1 MRRASSRSSGG
12 RSQSPKLPRVIGE
25 VTFGVIG
32 LLFLFADLRT
42 FSSTFQLTFFGAPN
56 TNLGVAAAA
65 VFATSFLA
73 IIVASR
79 LGPRRAVG
87 LSAVIFGIATLAL
100 TSSRSNWLDLALSV
114 IALAAGMWWLALFHS
129 SRAGEAPPALA
140 RAFPIAVMVDL
151 ALRAA
156 LRTQSVVDLAL
167 PVAVGIVL
175 VAVLLFGAA
184 GLAAL
189 SAERQWTASNPL
201 GTLALIGA
209 PALVLVA
216 ETGATNGAQVA
227 LAAGLG
233 LGPEPARA
241 TQIGQIVLGIGLAMG
256 AVALVRFG
264 PNRFIGAAA
273 LAVGAALL
281 WSHLPFVALLGG
293 LLLAAG
299 LVICAATIFGVPQV
313 PAGSPAGAVL
323 ALSFGWLLFVG
334 AAFGFYAFFALQP
347 AVWAATALV
356 ALAALVAPTPTV
368 RLSAP
373 LAAAAAAVVVAV
385 PLLAFVSAPT
395 TPDPQPSR
403 PTFTLMTYNIH
414 QGFNAGQIPSFDE
427 LVATIDREGP
437 EVIVLQE
444 VVRGWMVDEQ
454 HDVLSV
460 LAHRLE
466 MYYTFLPTIGDLYGN
481 AILSRYPMEVV
492 KRVPFAPGPT
502 QRNQPRGALFVR
514 IGGVLIVATHLD
526 HNSDGTFVRQDQ
538 VRTILR
544 EIEGETAVVVA
555 GDLNAEPSSIEIQL
569 FDQAGF
575 TDLGQQAG
583 PTTLGIEP
591 PKRIDYV
598 WGLGVVGAQAH
609 TTAENNLSSDH
620 RGVIVNITVTD
631 R

>member
-1 MRRASSRSSGG
+1 
-12 RSQSPKLPRVIGE
+12 VIGE

-32 LLFLFADLRT
+32 LLFLIADLRT

-73 IIVASR
+73 IIVAAR

-87 LSAVIFGIATLAL
+87 LSAVIFGLATLAL

-114 IALAAGMWWLALFHS
+114 VALAAGMWWLALFHS
-129 SRAGEAPPALA
+129 SRVGDASPALA
-140 RAFPIAVMVDL
+140 RALPIAFMVDL
-151 ALRAA
+151 AVRAA

-184 GLAAL
+184 GLATL
-189 SAERQWTASNPL
+189 SSERQWTAANPI
-201 GTLALIGA
+201 GTLALIAA
-209 PALVLVA
+209 PALVLVG

-241 TQIGQIVLGIGLAMG
+241 TQIGQIVLGMGLALG
-256 AVALVRFG
+256 AVGLVRFG

-273 LAVGAALL
+273 LAAGAALL
-281 WSHLPFVALLGG
+281 WSHVPFVALLGG

-299 LVICAATIFGVPQV
+299 LVICAATLLGVPQLPV
-313 PAGSPAGAVL
+313 ASPRGAVL

-356 ALAALVAPTPTV
+356 VIAALLAPTPSV

-373 LAAAAAAVVVAV
+373 LAAAAAAIVVAV
-385 PLLAFVSAPT
+385 PLLAFISAPA
-395 TPDPQPSR
+395 TPDPELAK
-403 PTFTLMTYNIH
+403 PTFRLMTYNIH
-414 QGFNAGQIPSFDE
+414 QGFSASQVPSIEDI
-427 LVATIDREGP
+427 VATIDRERP
-437 EVIVLQE
+437 DVLVLQE
-444 VVRGWMVDEQ
+444 VVRGWMIDEQ
-454 HDVLSV
+454 HDVLSL
-460 LAHRLE
+460 LAQRLE

-481 AILSRYPMEVV
+481 AVLSRYPMEVT
-492 KRVPFAPGPT
+492 KRVAYAPGPT
-502 QRNQPRGALFVR
+502 MRNQPRGALFVR
-514 IGGVLIVATHLD
+514 IGDLLVVGTHLD

-544 EIEGETAVVVA
+544 EIGEATSVVVA
-555 GDLNAEPSSIEIQL
+555 GDLNAEPASIEIQL

-583 PTTLGIEP
+583 PTTLGQDP
-591 PKRIDYV
+591 PQRIDYV
-598 WGLGVVGAQAH
+598 WGRGVAGAQAH

-620 RGVIVNITVTD
+620 RGLIVNITRTGQ
-631 R
+631 

>member
-1 MRRASSRSSGG
+1 
-12 RSQSPKLPRVIGE
+12 VIGE

-56 TNLGVAAAA
+56 TNLAMVAIA

-73 IIVASR
+73 LVVAGR

-87 LSAVIFGIATLAL
+87 LSAVIFGLATLLL
-100 TSSRSNWLDLALSV
+100 TASRSSWSDLGLSV
-114 IALAAGMWWLALFHS
+114 VALAAGLWWVALFHS
-129 SRAGEAPPALA
+129 SRVADAPPALA
-140 RAFPIAVMVDL
+140 RALPIAFVADL
-151 ALRAA
+151 ALRAGF
-156 LRTQSVVDLAL
+156 RTQPVVDLAW

-175 VAVLLFGAA
+175 VAVLVFGAA
-184 GLAAL
+184 GIASL
-189 SAERQWTASNPL
+189 SAERQWTAPNLL

-241 TQIGQIVLGIGLAMG
+241 TQIGQIVLGLGLAGG

-264 PNRFIGAAA
+264 PNRFIGAGA
-273 LAVGAALL
+273 LAIGAALI
-281 WSHLPFVALLGG
+281 WWHQPYVALVGG
-293 LLLAAG
+293 LALAAG
-299 LVICAATIFGVPQV
+299 LVICAATVLGAPQV
-313 PAGSPAGAVL
+313 PARSPTLPVL

-347 AVWAATALV
+347 AVWAATAAV
-356 ALAALVAPTPTV
+356 ALATLVAPTPIV
-368 RLSAP
+368 RLPTP
-373 LAAAAAAVVVAV
+373 LAAAAATVAIAV
-385 PLLAFVSAPT
+385 PLLAFITAPAAR
-395 TPDPQPSR
+395 DPEPPR
-403 PTFTLMTYNIH
+403 VTFRLMTYNLH
-414 QGFNAGQIPSFDE
+414 QGFNASHIPALDE
-427 LVATIDREGP
+427 IVATIAQESPD
-437 EVIVLQE
+437 VLILQE
-444 VVRGWMVDEQ
+444 VVRGWMIDEQ

-460 LAHRLE
+460 LSQRLE
-466 MYYTFLPTIGDLYGN
+466 MHYTFLPTIGDLYGN
-481 AILSRYPMEVV
+481 AVLSRYPMEVT
-492 KRVPFAPGPT
+492 KRVAYPPGPT
-502 QRNQPRGALFVR
+502 MRNQPRGALFVR
-514 IGGVLIVATHLD
+514 IGDLLVVGTHLD
-526 HNSDGTFVRQDQ
+526 HTSDGSFVRQDQ

-544 EIEGETAVVVA
+544 EIGDATSVVVA
-555 GDLNAEPSSIEIQL
+555 GDLNAEPGDIEMRL

-575 TDLGQQAG
+575 QDLGQAAG
-583 PTTLGIEP
+583 PTTTGLDP

-598 WGLGVVGAQAH
+598 WGIGVAGAQAH

-620 RGVIVNITVTD
+620 RGLVVNITRTG

>member
-1 MRRASSRSSGG
+1 
-12 RSQSPKLPRVIGE
+12 VIGE

-73 IIVASR
+73 ILVARR

-87 LSAVIFGIATLAL
+87 LSAAIFGLATLAL

-156 LRTQSVVDLAL
+156 LRTQSAVDLAL

-175 VAVLLFGAA
+175 VALLLFGAA

-189 SAERQWTASNPL
+189 SADRRWVAPSPL
-201 GTLALIGA
+201 GTLVLVAA

-216 ETGATNGAQVA
+216 EAGATNGAQVA

-233 LGPEPARA
+233 IGPEPARA
-241 TQIGQIVLGIGLAMG
+241 TQIGQIVLGIGLAAG
-256 AVALVRFG
+256 AVALVRIG

-273 LAVGAALL
+273 LGVGAALL

-293 LLLAAG
+293 LVLAAG
-299 LVICAATIFGVPQV
+299 LVICAATILGVPQV
-313 PAGSPAGAVL
+313 PVGSPTGVVL
-323 ALSFGWLLFVG
+323 AFSFGWLLFVG

-356 ALAALVAPTPTV
+356 AVAALVAPTSGV

-385 PLLAFVSAPT
+385 PLLAFISAPG
-395 TPDPQPSR
+395 TPDPQPPR
-403 PTFTLMTYNIH
+403 VTFRLMTYNVH
-414 QGFNAGQIPSFDE
+414 QGFNASQIPALDQI
-427 LVATIDREGP
+427 VATISQESPD
-437 EVIVLQE
+437 VLVLQE
-444 VVRGWMVDEQ
+444 VVRGWMIDEQ

-460 LAHRLE
+460 IAQRLE

-481 AILSRYPMEVV
+481 AVLSRYPMEVT
-492 KRVPFAPGPT
+492 KRVPYAPGPT
-502 QRNQPRGALFVR
+502 LRNQPRGALFVR
-514 IGGVLIVATHLD
+514 IGDLLVVGTHLD

-544 EIEGETAVVVA
+544 EVGDATAVVVA

-575 TDLGQQAG
+575 SDLGQQAG
-583 PTTLGIEP
+583 PTTTGEDP

-598 WGLGVVGAQAH
+598 WGRGVAGAQAH

-620 RGVIVNITVTD
+620 RGLIVNITITS

>member
-1 MRRASSRSSGG
+1 
-12 RSQSPKLPRVIGE
+12 VIGE

-73 IIVASR
+73 ILVAR
-79 LGPRRAVG
+79 RFGPRRAVG
-87 LSAVIFGIATLAL
+87 LSAVIFGLATLAL

-114 IALAAGMWWLALFHS
+114 VALAAGMWWLALFHS

-140 RAFPIAVMVDL
+140 RAFPIALMVDL

-156 LRTQSVVDLAL
+156 LRTQSAVDLAL

-189 SAERQWTASNPL
+189 SAERLWVAPNPL
-201 GTLALIGA
+201 GTLALIAA

-241 TQIGQIVLGIGLAMG
+241 TQIGQIVLGIGLAAG
-256 AVALVRFG
+256 AVGLVRFG

-273 LAVGAALL
+273 LGLGAVLL

-293 LLLAAG
+293 LVLAAG
-299 LVICAATIFGVPQV
+299 LVICAATILGVPQV
-313 PAGSPAGAVL
+313 PVASPTGAVL

-356 ALAALVAPTPTV
+356 VLATLVASTPIV

-373 LAAAAAAVVVAV
+373 LATAAAAVVVAV
-385 PLLAFVSAPT
+385 PLLAFITAPA
-395 TPDPQPSR
+395 TPDPELAK
-403 PTFTLMTYNIH
+403 PTFRLMTYNIH
-414 QGFNAGQIPSFDE
+414 QGFNAGQIPSIDD

-437 EVIVLQE
+437 DVLVLQE
-444 VVRGWMVDEQ
+444 VVRGWMIDEQ
-454 HDVLSV
+454 HDVLSM
-460 LAHRLE
+460 LAQRLE
-466 MYYTFLPTIGDLYGN
+466 MHYAFLPTIGDLYGN
-481 AILSRYPMEVV
+481 AVLAKFPMEVT
-492 KRVPFAPGPT
+492 KRVPYAPGPT
-502 QRNQPRGALFVR
+502 MRNQPRGALFVR
-514 IGGVLIVATHLD
+514 IGDVIVVGTHLD

-544 EIEGETAVVVA
+544 EVGDATVVVVA
-555 GDLNAEPSSIEIQL
+555 GDLNAEPGSIEIQL

-575 TDLGQQAG
+575 SDLGQQAG
-583 PTTLGIEP
+583 PTTTGEDP

-598 WGLGVVGAQAH
+598 WGRGVVGAQAH

-620 RGVIVNITVTD
+620 RGLVVNITRTAQ
-631 R
+631 

>member
-1 MRRASSRSSGG
+1 
-12 RSQSPKLPRVIGE
+12 VIGE

-73 IIVASR
+73 ILVARR

-87 LSAVIFGIATLAL
+87 LSAVIFGLATLAL

-140 RAFPIAVMVDL
+140 RAFPIALMVDM
-151 ALRAA
+151 ALRSA
-156 LRTQSVVDLAL
+156 LRTQSAVDLAL
-167 PVAVGIVL
+167 PVAIGIVL

-189 SAERQWTASNPL
+189 SGERQWTAPNPV
-201 GTLALIGA
+201 GTLALIAA

-233 LGPEPARA
+233 IGPEPARA
-241 TQIGQIVLGIGLAMG
+241 TQIGQILLGIGLALG

-264 PNRFIGAAA
+264 SNRFIGAAA
-273 LAVGAALL
+273 LAAGAALL
-281 WSHLPFVALLGG
+281 WSHLPFIALLGG
-293 LLLAAG
+293 VLLAAG
-299 LVICAATIFGVPQV
+299 LVICAVTILGVPQV
-313 PAGSPAGAVL
+313 PVGSPTGAVL

-356 ALAALVAPTPTV
+356 AVAALAAPTPTL

-373 LAAAAAAVVVAV
+373 LAAAAAAIVVAV
-385 PLLAFVSAPT
+385 PLLAFVSAPG
-395 TPDPQPSR
+395 TPDPQPPR
-403 PTFTLMTYNIH
+403 VTVRLMTYNVH
-414 QGFNAGQIPSFDE
+414 QGFNASQIPAVDQI
-427 LVATIDREGP
+427 VGTIAQESPD
-437 EVIVLQE
+437 VLVLQE
-444 VVRGWMVDEQ
+444 VVRGWMIDQQ

-460 LAHRLE
+460 LAQRLE

-481 AILSRYPMEVV
+481 AVLSRYPMEVT
-492 KRVPFAPGPT
+492 KRVAYAPGPT
-502 QRNQPRGALFVR
+502 MRNQPRGALFVR
-514 IGGVLIVATHLD
+514 IGDLLVVGTHLD

-544 EIEGETAVVVA
+544 EVGDATAVVVV

-575 TDLGQQAG
+575 SDLGQQAG
-583 PTTLGIEP
+583 PTTTGEEP
-591 PKRIDYV
+591 AKRIDYV
-598 WGLGVVGAQAH
+598 WGRGVVGAQAH
-609 TTAENNLSSDH
+609 TTAESNLSSDH
-620 RGVIVNITVTD
+620 RGLIVNITLTG

>member
-1 MRRASSRSSGG
+1 
-12 RSQSPKLPRVIGE
+12 VIGE

-32 LLFLFADLRT
+32 LLFLIADLRT

-73 IIVASR
+73 IIVAAR

-87 LSAVIFGIATLAL
+87 LSAVIFGLATLAL

-114 IALAAGMWWLALFHS
+114 VALAAGMWWLALFHS
-129 SRAGEAPPALA
+129 SRVGDASPALA
-140 RAFPIAVMVDL
+140 RALPIAFMVDL
-151 ALRAA
+151 AVRAA

-184 GLAAL
+184 GLATL
-189 SAERQWTASNPL
+189 SSERQWTAANPI
-201 GTLALIGA
+201 GTLALIAA
-209 PALVLVA
+209 PALVLVG

-241 TQIGQIVLGIGLAMG
+241 TQIGQIVLGMGLALG
-256 AVALVRFG
+256 AVGLVRFG

-273 LAVGAALL
+273 LAAGAALL
-281 WSHLPFVALLGG
+281 WSHVPFVALLGG

-299 LVICAATIFGVPQV
+299 LVICAATLLGVPQLPV
-313 PAGSPAGAVL
+313 ASPRGAVL

-356 ALAALVAPTPTV
+356 VIVALLAPTPSV

-373 LAAAAAAVVVAV
+373 LAAAAAAIVVAV
-385 PLLAFVSAPT
+385 PLLAFISAPA
-395 TPDPQPSR
+395 TPDPELAK
-403 PTFTLMTYNIH
+403 PTFRLMTYNIH
-414 QGFNAGQIPSFDE
+414 QGFSASQVPSIDDI
-427 LVATIDREGP
+427 VATIDRERP
-437 EVIVLQE
+437 DVLVLQE
-444 VVRGWMVDEQ
+444 VVRGWMIDEQ
-454 HDVLSV
+454 HDVLSL
-460 LAHRLE
+460 LAQRLE

-481 AILSRYPMEVV
+481 AVLSRYPMEVT
-492 KRVPFAPGPT
+492 KRVAYAPGPT
-502 QRNQPRGALFVR
+502 MRNQPRGALFVR
-514 IGGVLIVATHLD
+514 IGDLLIVGTHLD
-526 HNSDGTFVRQDQ
+526 HNGDGTFVRQDQ

-544 EIEGETAVVVA
+544 EIGEATSVVVA
-555 GDLNAEPSSIEIQL
+555 GDLNAEPASIEIQL

-583 PTTLGIEP
+583 PTTLGQDP
-591 PKRIDYV
+591 RQRIDYV
-598 WGLGVVGAQAH
+598 WGRGVAGAQAH

-620 RGVIVNITVTD
+620 RGLIVNITRTGQ
-631 R
+631 

>member
-1 MRRASSRSSGG
+1 
-12 RSQSPKLPRVIGE
+12 VIGE

-32 LLFLFADLRT
+32 LLFLIADLRT

-73 IIVASR
+73 IIVAAR

-87 LSAVIFGIATLAL
+87 LSAVIFGLATLAL

-114 IALAAGMWWLALFHS
+114 VALAAGMWWLALFHS
-129 SRAGEAPPALA
+129 SRVGDASPALA
-140 RAFPIAVMVDL
+140 RALPIAFMVDL
-151 ALRAA
+151 AVRAA

-175 VAVLLFGAA
+175 VAVLQFGAA
-184 GLAAL
+184 GLATL
-189 SAERQWTASNPL
+189 SSERQWTAANPI
-201 GTLALIGA
+201 GTLALIAA
-209 PALVLVA
+209 PALVLVG

-241 TQIGQIVLGIGLAMG
+241 TQIGQIVLGMGLALG
-256 AVALVRFG
+256 AVGLVRFG

-273 LAVGAALL
+273 LAAGAALL
-281 WSHLPFVALLGG
+281 WSHVPFVALLGG

-299 LVICAATIFGVPQV
+299 LVICAATLLGVPQLPV
-313 PAGSPAGAVL
+313 ASPRGAVL

-356 ALAALVAPTPTV
+356 VIVALLAPTPSV

-373 LAAAAAAVVVAV
+373 LAAAAAAIVVAV
-385 PLLAFVSAPT
+385 PLLAFISAPA
-395 TPDPQPSR
+395 TPDPELAK
-403 PTFTLMTYNIH
+403 PTFRLMTYNIH
-414 QGFNAGQIPSFDE
+414 QGFNASQVPSIDDI
-427 LVATIDREGP
+427 VATIDRERP
-437 EVIVLQE
+437 DVLVLQE
-444 VVRGWMVDEQ
+444 VVRGWMIDEQ
-454 HDVLSV
+454 HDVLSL
-460 LAHRLE
+460 LAQRLE

-481 AILSRYPMEVV
+481 AVLSRYPMEVT
-492 KRVPFAPGPT
+492 KRVAYAPGPT
-502 QRNQPRGALFVR
+502 TRNQPRGALFVR
-514 IGGVLIVATHLD
+514 IGDLLIVGTHLD
-526 HNSDGTFVRQDQ
+526 HNGDGTFVRQDQ

-544 EIEGETAVVVA
+544 EIGEATSVVVA
-555 GDLNAEPSSIEIQL
+555 GDLNAEPASIEIQL

-583 PTTLGIEP
+583 PTTLGQDP
-591 PKRIDYV
+591 RQRIDYV
-598 WGLGVVGAQAH
+598 WGRGVAGAQAH

-620 RGVIVNITVTD
+620 RGLIVNITRTGQ
-631 R
+631 

>member
-1 MRRASSRSSGG
+1 
-12 RSQSPKLPRVIGE
+12 VIGE

-56 TNLGVAAAA
+56 TNLGVAAMA
-65 VFATSFLA
+65 VFATSFLGL
-73 IIVASR
+73 IVAAR

-87 LSAVIFGIATLAL
+87 LSAVIFGISTLLL
-100 TSSRSNWLDLALSV
+100 TASRSNWLDLALSV
-114 IALAAGMWWLALFHS
+114 VALAAGMWWLALFHS
-129 SRAGEAPPALA
+129 SRVGDAPPALA
-140 RAFPIAVMVDL
+140 RALPIAFVLDL

-156 LRTQSVVDLAL
+156 LRTQPVVDLAW

-175 VAVLLFGAA
+175 VALLVFGAA
-184 GLAAL
+184 GLASL
-189 SAERQWTASNPL
+189 SGERQWTAPNVV
-201 GTLALIGA
+201 GTLALVAA

-241 TQIGQIVLGIGLAMG
+241 TQIGQIVLGIGLAAG
-256 AVALVRFG
+256 ALGLVRFG
-264 PNRFIGAAA
+264 PNRYIGAGA

-281 WSHLPFVALLGG
+281 WWHQPFVSLLGG
-293 LLLAAG
+293 LILAMG
-299 LVICAATIFGVPQV
+299 LVISAATILGVPQV
-313 PAGSPAGAVL
+313 PARAPTGTVL
-323 ALSFGWLLFVG
+323 VLSLGWLLFVG

-356 ALAALVAPTPTV
+356 ALATLIAPTPVT
-368 RLSAP
+368 RLGAP
-373 LAAAAAAVVVAV
+373 LAAAAAAVAVAV
-385 PLLAFVSAPT
+385 PLLAFATAPT
-395 TPDPQPSR
+395 TPEPQPAKV
-403 PTFTLMTYNIH
+403 TFRLMTYNVH
-414 QGFNAGQIPSFDE
+414 QGFNASQIPALDE
-427 LVATIDREGP
+427 IVATIAHESPD
-437 EVIVLQE
+437 VLVLEE
-444 VVRGWMVDEQ
+444 VVRGWMIDEQ

-460 LAHRLE
+460 LAQRLE
-466 MYYTFLPTIGDLYGN
+466 MYYTFMPAIGDLYGN

-492 KRVPFAPGPT
+492 KRVPYAPGPSL
-502 QRNQPRGALFVR
+502 RNQPRGALFVK
-514 IGGVLIVATHLD
+514 IGDLLIIGTHLD
-526 HNSDGTFVRQDQ
+526 HTSDGTFVRQDQ

-544 EIEGETAVVVA
+544 ELGDATAIVVA
-555 GDLNAEPSSIEIQL
+555 GDLNAEPSDIEIRL

-575 TDLGQQAG
+575 QDLGQQAG
-583 PTTLGIEP
+583 PTTLGDDP

-609 TTAENNLSSDH
+609 TTPEDNLSSDH
-620 RGVIVNITVTD
+620 RGLVVNITRTG

>member
-1 MRRASSRSSGG
+1 
-12 RSQSPKLPRVIGE
+12 VIGE

-32 LLFLFADLRT
+32 LLFLIADLRT

-73 IIVASR
+73 IIVAAR

-87 LSAVIFGIATLAL
+87 LSAVIFGLATLAL

-114 IALAAGMWWLALFHS
+114 VALAAGMWWLALFHS
-129 SRAGEAPPALA
+129 SRVGDASPALA
-140 RAFPIAVMVDL
+140 RALPIAFMVDL
-151 ALRAA
+151 AVRAA

-184 GLAAL
+184 GLATL
-189 SAERQWTASNPL
+189 SSERQWTAANPI
-201 GTLALIGA
+201 GTLALIAA
-209 PALVLVA
+209 PALVLVG

-241 TQIGQIVLGIGLAMG
+241 TQIGQIVLGMGLALG
-256 AVALVRFG
+256 AVGLVRFG

-273 LAVGAALL
+273 LAAGAALL
-281 WSHLPFVALLGG
+281 WSHVPFVALLGG

-299 LVICAATIFGVPQV
+299 LVICAATLLGVPQLPV
-313 PAGSPAGAVL
+313 ASPRGAVL

-356 ALAALVAPTPTV
+356 VIAALLAPTPSV

-373 LAAAAAAVVVAV
+373 LAAAAAAIVVAV
-385 PLLAFVSAPT
+385 PLLAFISAPA
-395 TPDPQPSR
+395 TPDPELAK
-403 PTFTLMTYNIH
+403 PTFRLMTYNIH
-414 QGFNAGQIPSFDE
+414 QGFNASQVPSIDDI
-427 LVATIDREGP
+427 VATIDRERP
-437 EVIVLQE
+437 DVLVLQE
-444 VVRGWMVDEQ
+444 VVRGWMIDEQ
-454 HDVLSV
+454 HDVLSL
-460 LAHRLE
+460 LAQRLE

-481 AILSRYPMEVV
+481 AVLSRYPMEVT
-492 KRVPFAPGPT
+492 KRVAYAPGPT
-502 QRNQPRGALFVR
+502 MRNQPRGALFVR
-514 IGGVLIVATHLD
+514 IGDLLVVGTHLD

-544 EIEGETAVVVA
+544 EIGEATSVVVA
-555 GDLNAEPSSIEIQL
+555 GDLNAEPASIEIQL

-583 PTTLGIEP
+583 PTTLGQDP
-591 PKRIDYV
+591 RQRIDYV
-598 WGLGVVGAQAH
+598 WGRGVAGAQAH

-620 RGVIVNITVTD
+620 RGLIVNITRTGQ
-631 R
+631 